1 MAAPTARAAV
11 LDQPLGTFSI
21 QEFRVPDP
29 APGTVLLRMELS
41 GCCATDAHTYLGQW
55 KSAAFPVLLGHE
67 NVGIVEAVGAGGQR
81 DYRGHQLQPG
91 DRVFAR
97 WGWCGQC
104 FECRTLQQPRRCRNR
119 TVSYGGMRVD
129 SATPFS
135 GGFAEYLYLSA
146 PTTTFMLK
154 LDVPASTAVLSEP
167 LGVAVTAVRRAQP
180 RLGET
185 IVVQGCGAIGLLT
198 LGLAKQSGATRA
210 IVVGGPPERL
220 EVARAFGA
228 DVTIDI
234 EQVRTADERIS
245 AVLAETPAGLG
256 ADLVFG
262 CVGLAPAWL
271 EGISFVRDGGRFMEL
286 GLASDTGD
294 VRFNPSTHL
303 VAKNITLMGTLGL
316 ERYDDAVVAG
326 RVMEQRQLPLERV
339 VSHQLPLERVGDA
352 IQALNSD
359 FQIDGRTALK
369 IAIAPNGPV
378 D

>member
-1 MAAPTARAAV
+1 VTTARAVV
-11 LDQPLGTFSI
+11 LDKPLGTFTV
-21 QEFRVPDP
+21 EDFPVPDP

-55 KSAAFPVLLGHE
+55 QHAVFPVLLGHE
-67 NVGIVEAVGAGGQR
+67 NVGRVEATGPGGQQ
-81 DYRGHQLQPG
+81 DFLGHELQPG

-104 FECRTLQQPRRCRNR
+104 YECRTLQQPRRCRIR
-119 TVSYGGMRVD
+119 SAYGGTP
-129 SATPFS
+129 TPFS
-135 GGFAEYLYLSA
+135 GGFAEYLYVA
-146 PTTTFMLK
+146 TPQTTFMLK
-154 LDVPASTAVLSEP
+154 MDAPPSTAVLSEP

-185 IVVQGCGAIGLLT
+185 VVIQGCGAIGLLT
-198 LGLAKQSGATRA
+198 LGVAKLSGATRA
-210 IVVGGPPERL
+210 IVVGGPAERL

-228 DVTIDI
+228 DVTVDID
-234 EQVRTADERIS
+234 QVRDPDERTR
-245 AVLAETPAGLG
+245 AVLAETPNGLG

-271 EGISFVRDGGRFMEL
+271 EGISYVRDGGRFMEL

-294 VRFNPSTHL
+294 VTFNPSTQL
-303 VAKNITLMGTLGL
+303 VAKNISLMGTLGL
-316 ERYDDAVVAG
+316 ESYQDAVVAG
-326 RVMEQRQLPLERV
+326 RILEAGRLPFDRL
-339 VSHQLPLERVGDA
+339 VSHQLPLDRVADA

-359 FQIDGRTALK
+359 YRVDGRTALK

-378 D
+378 A

>member
-1 MAAPTARAAV
+1 VTTGRAVV
-11 LDQPLGTFSI
+11 LDRPLGSFSVE
-21 QEFRVPDP
+21 QFAVPDP
-29 APGTVLLRMELS
+29 AAGTVLLRMELS

-55 KSAAFPVLLGHE
+55 KSATFPALLGHE
-67 NVGIVEAVGAGGQR
+67 NVGSVVALGTGGPR
-81 DYRGHQLQPG
+81 DYVGRELQPG

-97 WGWCGQC
+97 WGWCGNC

-119 TVSYGGMRVD
+119 TVSYGGMGLD
-129 SATPFS
+129 APFS
-135 GGFAEYLYLSA
+135 GGFAEFLYLSA
-146 PTTTFMLK
+146 PETTFMLK

-180 RLGET
+180 RIGET

-198 LGLAKQSGATRA
+198 LGLAKRAGATRA
-210 IVVGGPPERL
+210 IVVGGPAERL

-228 DVTIDI
+228 DVVIDI
-234 EQVRTADERIS
+234 EHVRSPEERAR

-271 EGISFVRDGGRFMEL
+271 EGISYTRDGGRFMEL

-294 VRFNPSTHL
+294 VSFNPSTHL
-303 VAKNITLMGTLGL
+303 VGKNITLMGTLGL
-316 ERYDDAVVAG
+316 ASYDDAVVAG
-326 RVMEQRQLPLERV
+326 RVMEQRQLPLERL

-359 FQIDGRTALK
+359 FRLDGRAALK
-369 IAIAPNGPV
+369 IAIAPNGAV

>member
-1 MAAPTARAAV
+1 
-11 LDQPLGTFSI
+11 
-21 QEFRVPDP
+21 VPDP

-55 KSAAFPVLLGHE
+55 KSAVFPALLGHE
-67 NVGIVEAVGAGGQR
+67 NVGVVDAVGAGGQQDYLGR
-81 DYRGHQLQPG
+81 DLHPG

-104 FECRTLQQPRRCRNR
+104 YECRTLQQPRRCRNR
-119 TVSYGGMRVD
+119 GVSYGGMGLD
-129 SATPFS
+129 PTTPFS

-146 PTTTFMLK
+146 PATTFMLK
-154 LDVPASTAVLSEP
+154 LDIPASTAVLSEP

-180 RLGET
+180 RMGET

-198 LGLAKQSGATRA
+198 LGLAKHAGAARA

-220 EVARAFGA
+220 EIARLFGA

-234 EQVRTADERIS
+234 EQLSQPAERTR
-245 AVLAETPAGLG
+245 AVLAETPAALG
-256 ADLVFG
+256 ADLVYG

-271 EGISFVRDGGRFMEL
+271 EGISYLRDGGRFMEL

-294 VRFNPSTHL
+294 VSFNPSTHL
-303 VAKNITLMGTLGL
+303 VTKNITLMGTLGL
-316 ERYDDAVVAG
+316 ESYHDAVVAG
-326 RVMEQRQLPLERV
+326 RVMEQRQMPLEQL

-359 FQIDGRTALK
+359 FRLDGRAAVK
-369 IAIAPNGPV
+369 IAIAPNGSVP
-378 D
+378 